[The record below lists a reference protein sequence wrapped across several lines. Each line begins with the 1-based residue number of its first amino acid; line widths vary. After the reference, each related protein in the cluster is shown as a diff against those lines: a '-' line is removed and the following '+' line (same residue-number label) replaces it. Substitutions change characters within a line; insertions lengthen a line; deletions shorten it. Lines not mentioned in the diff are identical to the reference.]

1 MGSVRGGAHL
11 MEDAPQPD
19 PDAALDTTGI
29 ALTAAE
35 RDGIRQTAAF
45 LAQSRALVQAY
56 LAAREAPDA

>member
-1 MGSVRGGAHL
+1 